1 MKIKKQKKKEKKGF
15 LCPFF
20 GLRGLCYPETQYR
33 NSLKYYEKLGN
44 KEKIEEIRK
53 ELAEI

>member
-1 MKIKKQKKKEKKGF
+1 MKIKKQKNKEKKGF